1 MNILRNLQMSFLGT
15 NGSGKHLFNI
25 SPGSLQKPCQISAK
39 IVCSDLARI
48 YTTVISQNLIKSLLT
63 DSTRIRQCFEQ
74 WKAKLVSPANSSLG
88 NELKI
93 CLEHLEM
100 VLVSF

>member
-1 MNILRNLQMSFLGT
+1 MKNLKEPSQKVFTNLKDSIIIREAAMNILRNLQMSFLGT

-74 WKAKLVSPANSSLG
+74 
-88 NELKI
+88 
-93 CLEHLEM
+93 
-100 VLVSF
+100 